1 MVNEQN
7 ITLILNRKEV
17 SMPRIT
23 RENQKTITNTYH
35 IIIRGVNKQD
45 IFFDENSYNTIYTLK
60 ATKPYYL
67 DEGGTS
73 YKPTLEL
80 YHQYLEDASKL
91 SNAEKNCV
99 YYYYI
104 TAVNNIVDSN
114 KINEYLM
121 NDCLKLIDDGNVNYS
136 NLEKLKAYIIACNSD
151 QK

>member
-1 MVNEQN
+1 MCIRDRDLSKGYTFKVNN
-7 ITLILNRKEV
+7 VTT
-17 SMPRIT
+17 S
-23 RENQKTITNTYH
+23 
-35 IIIRGVNKQD
+35 VNSLTFIDTDED

-136 NLEKLKAYIIACNSD
+136 NLENLKAYIIACNSD